1 MKVLVVGITGRIGKR
16 VARLL
21 LERGH
26 EVVGVNRRAERVPVI
41 WNGQPAFETFSLDAL
56 NAEALAAAVKGTDA
70 PFDAVVFASTP
81 TREAPAEYL
90 QQNRNLIAA
99 VRGAGE
105 ASGLRIVALSGTYA
119 LNAPDGRPMLE
130 VSPPNPYFLELE
142 SVFAKVTELYQ
153 TEAADLDW
161 LLIAPAAET
170 YPYGETTGEY
180 RVAAGQ
186 IVVTDPASLA
196 FKETSKISMEDVAH
210 LVVAELEHP
219 AHHNTLISLGY

>member
-21 LERGH
+21 LERGY
-26 EVVGVNRRAERVPVI
+26 EVIGVNRRVERVPVI
-41 WNGQPAFETFSLDAL
+41 WNGQPPFETIALDAL
-56 NAEALAAAVKGTDA
+56 DVGALAAAVKGT
-70 PFDAVVFASTP
+70 DAVVFASTP
-81 TREAPAEYL
+81 TREAPADYL
-90 QQNRNLIAA
+90 QQNRNLIRS
-99 VRGAGE
+99 VRGAAK
-105 ASGLRIVALSGTYA
+105 ASGMRIVALSGTYA

-170 YPYGETTGEY
+170 YPYGEATGEY
-180 RVAAGQ
+180 RVAEGQ

>member
-26 EVVGVNRRAERVPVI
+26 EVIGVNRRAERVPVI
-41 WNGQPAFETFSLDAL
+41 WNGQPPFETLTLDAL
-56 NAEALAAAVKGTDA
+56 DAGALAAAVKGT
-70 PFDAVVFASTP
+70 DAVVFASTP
-81 TREAPAEYL
+81 TREAPTEYL

-142 SVFAKVTELYQ
+142 SVFAKVTALYQ
-153 TEAADLDW
+153 TDAADLDW

-180 RVAAGQ
+180 RVAEGQ

-210 LVVAELEHP
+210 LVVAELEQP
-219 AHHNTLISLGY
+219 TRHNALISLGY